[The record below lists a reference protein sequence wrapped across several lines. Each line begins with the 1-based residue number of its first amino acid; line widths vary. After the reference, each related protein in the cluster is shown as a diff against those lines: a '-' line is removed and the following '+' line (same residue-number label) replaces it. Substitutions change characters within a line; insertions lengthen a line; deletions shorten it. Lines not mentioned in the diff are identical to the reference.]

1 MNWFFL
7 RKTTGYPIS
16 AIMMSSPFYLVLVAI
31 VLLPNLTWSAE
42 PRTFCFADES
52 GPTTVYHCRD
62 EKNKT
67 SHRFEFEPLEA
78 PFFELE
84 TSEKG
89 VEFIDAEE
97 FIRRTTL
104 GDMNSVLNGN
114 LMEPG
119 TCGGPEQEFKSY
131 YKVEEFKR
139 LGVDHPVIQH
149 LRELAQ
155 AMHDAGAC
163 SVPVRKENFNS
174 IDVRSRDDLLQQ
186 FLCISN
192 SESVFGQRNIG
203 MGGRGPWGIHP
214 MHNQKKGSRAYVDG
228 KTTRLKQNGIC
239 YPSQAVVRDADGEE
253 IKINSRY
260 FDEEVIFDNAKCAL
274 KLYQR
279 EGSLGGFSAWGK
291 GKSWGSNRHCSK
303 KTRDR
308 LNFSK
313 YLGKL
318 ACCSKECI
326 DKVEQSDSI

>member
-1 MNWFFL
+1 MKSLPIFAVLFSLFL
-7 RKTTGYPIS
+7 VPGIASSESTSSS
-16 AIMMSSPFYLVLVAI
+16 APAKPGNRVY
-31 VLLPNLTWSAE
+31 
-42 PRTFCFADES
+42 CFSDES
-52 GPTTVYHCRD
+52 GDTTVYYCRD
-62 EKNKT
+62 EKNGT

-84 TSEKG
+84 TGEKG
-89 VEFIDAEE
+89 VEFIEAEE
-97 FIRRTTL
+97 FIRRTAL
-104 GDMNSVLNGN
+104 VDMDSAFNGV
-114 LMEPG
+114 MMAPG
-119 TCGGPEQEFKSY
+119 TCGAPPEREFKSY
-131 YKVEEFKR
+131 YRVEEFKR
-139 LGVDHPVIQH
+139 LGSDHPVIEH
-149 LRELAQ
+149 LRELAK
-155 AMHDAGAC
+155 AMHDAGVC
-163 SVPVRKENFNS
+163 EVPVRKENYNS
-174 IDVRSRDDLLQQ
+174 IDVRNRDDLLQQ

-214 MHNQKKGSRAYVDG
+214 MHNQKKGTSAYVDG
-228 KTTRLKQNGIC
+228 RTTRLKHDGLC
-239 YPSQAVVRDADGEE
+239 YPSQAVVRDADGDE

-260 FDEEVIFDNAKCAL
+260 FEEDVMKDNAACAL

-308 LNFSK
+308 LNFTK

-326 DKVEQSDSI
+326 DNFEKSQSL